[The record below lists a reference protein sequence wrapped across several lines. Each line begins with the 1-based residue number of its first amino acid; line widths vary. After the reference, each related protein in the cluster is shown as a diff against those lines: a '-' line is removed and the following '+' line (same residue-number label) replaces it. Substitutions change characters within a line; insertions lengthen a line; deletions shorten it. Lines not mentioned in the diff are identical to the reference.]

1 MENKQ
6 TAVEWLEEQFIW
18 MIEDGVDWF
27 DAFHSVMVKFQQA
40 KQMEKEQMIKFGDKV
55 LENSSGDYDGDIVL
69 LKTMEE
75 IYDDFFNP
83 VNK

>member
-27 DAFHSVMVKFQQA
+27 DAFHSVMSKLEQA
-40 KQMEKEQMIKFGDKV
+40 KQMEKEQTGDWV
-55 LENSSGDYDGDIVL
+55 ETHWY
-69 LKTMEE
+69 EE
-75 IYDDFFNP
+75 IDGKNYKLYY
-83 VNK
+83 NKNNEWK